1 MGYYYQITLEE
12 YRIEQERKTN
22 YIDNHNL
29 SYIATHRR
37 RCGIPID
44 RYGYRSLYDLYYQH
58 SSRESVMS
66 LNKYAEEPARIHY
79 GFLSE
84 RTRCYGRKVRILAL
98 SDGRYFDS
106 VVDKLLEE
114 KNED

>member
-1 MGYYYQITLEE
+1 MASYYQITLEE
-12 YRIEQERKTN
+12 YRMEQQRKKI
-22 YIDNHNL
+22 YIDNL
-29 SYIATHRR
+29 SYIATHRKR
-37 RCGIPID
+37 RGIPID

-58 SSRESVMS
+58 SSRESVIS

-79 GFLSE
+79 GSLSE

-106 VVDKLLEE
+106 VVDKIGE
-114 KNED
+114 KNEN